1 MLKNIFKIYIE
12 DLKRIFTNYA
22 AFVVIL
28 ALCILPSL
36 YAWFNIKASWDP
48 YSQEAT
54 SQIKI
59 GVVNNDEGTI
69 LNGEAVNIGDQ
80 VIEELKKNDLMGW
93 QFVSE
98 EEAEKAL
105 DEGTYYATLTI
116 PGSFSNDLT
125 SLVTNDVH
133 KGQIIYRVN
142 EKINAIAPKLT
153 SKGATGVQ
161 ESVNETVIK
170 TVSSVLLETGKSLG
184 LEIQDTLLPKLAS
197 VANSLNELTTKF
209 GLINETV
216 AKAND
221 GGLKLK
227 DLISQIQ
234 SDLPKIQE
242 TLTSAQTLTSSIETF
257 ISTSQGSINDLFPTV
272 KADVQLVTD
281 ITAEMMKYVDG
292 LKQAIESGSAEAPTT
307 IQNLITKVNS
317 GENLVESLVKLLES
331 FNKISFGKPLTGII
345 EQLNGIKTEL
355 VNISNFLQTLFDEV
369 VNSGEPDLTLLSKVQ
384 TVLQDV
390 QTISSDLVN
399 HFDDKV
405 AAPLNSILD
414 EAYKTSQN
422 VLTVLKDAEAKLP
435 QVSELLNVAYEG
447 ADTGIEAIQYVNEK
461 LPQAE
466 NIIAELA
473 GKVTD
478 INNSQELKDVLELLQ
493 SAVQEREDFLSNPV
507 ELVEETVFPMHN
519 YGTAMTPFYSVL
531 AIWVGMTL
539 LVSMLSVKAKGDYH
553 PIEEYFGKF
562 LLFVSISLVQALIIA
577 LGDLY
582 ILKIYCMN
590 SGLFIVS
597 LLFTAVTFTFIVYS
611 LVSVLG
617 NVGKVASI
625 ILLVL
630 QVAGSGGTFPI
641 QLTPKFFQMIN
652 PFLPFTY
659 SISMAREAIG
669 GVVQTVLTKDIVIL
683 LIFISAAILVAIFLK
698 KPLNKLLSGFAEKYE
713 ESGLGE

>member
-292 LKQAIESGSAEAPTT
+292 LKQAIESGSAEAPTM

-582 ILKIYCMN
+582 ILKI
-590 SGLFIVS
+590 
-597 LLFTAVTFTFIVYS
+597 
-611 LVSVLG
+611 
-617 NVGKVASI
+617 
-625 ILLVL
+625 
-630 QVAGSGGTFPI
+630 
-641 QLTPKFFQMIN
+641 
-652 PFLPFTY
+652 
-659 SISMAREAIG
+659 
-669 GVVQTVLTKDIVIL
+669 
-683 LIFISAAILVAIFLK
+683 
-698 KPLNKLLSGFAEKYE
+698 
-713 ESGLGE
+713 

>member
-93 QFVSE
+93 QFASE

-272 KADVQLVTD
+272 KADLQLVTD

-292 LKQAIESGSAEAPTT
+292 LKQAIESGSAEAPTM

-317 GENLVESLVKLLES
+317 GENLVESLVKVLES

-582 ILKIYCMN
+582 
-590 SGLFIVS
+590 
-597 LLFTAVTFTFIVYS
+597 
-611 LVSVLG
+611 
-617 NVGKVASI
+617 
-625 ILLVL
+625 
-630 QVAGSGGTFPI
+630 
-641 QLTPKFFQMIN
+641 
-652 PFLPFTY
+652 
-659 SISMAREAIG
+659 
-669 GVVQTVLTKDIVIL
+669 
-683 LIFISAAILVAIFLK
+683 
-698 KPLNKLLSGFAEKYE
+698 
-713 ESGLGE
+713 

>member
-1 MLKNIFKIYIE
+1 M
-12 DLKRIFTNYA
+12 
-22 AFVVIL
+22 
-28 ALCILPSL
+28 
-36 YAWFNIKASWDP
+36 
-48 YSQEAT
+48 
-54 SQIKI
+54 
-59 GVVNNDEGTI
+59 
-69 LNGEAVNIGDQ
+69 
-80 VIEELKKNDLMGW
+80 
-93 QFVSE
+93 
-98 EEAEKAL
+98 
-105 DEGTYYATLTI
+105 
-116 PGSFSNDLT
+116 
-125 SLVTNDVH
+125 
-133 KGQIIYRVN
+133 
-142 EKINAIAPKLT
+142 
-153 SKGATGVQ
+153 
-161 ESVNETVIK
+161 
-170 TVSSVLLETGKSLG
+170 
-184 LEIQDTLLPKLAS
+184 
-197 VANSLNELTTKF
+197 
-209 GLINETV
+209 
-216 AKAND
+216 
-221 GGLKLK
+221 
-227 DLISQIQ
+227 
-234 SDLPKIQE
+234 
-242 TLTSAQTLTSSIETF
+242 
-257 ISTSQGSINDLFPTV
+257 

-292 LKQAIESGSAEAPTT
+292 LKQAIESGSAEAPTM

-582 ILKIYCMN
+582 ILKIC
-590 SGLFIVS
+590 
-597 LLFTAVTFTFIVYS
+597 LLYTS
-611 LVSVLG
+611 
-617 NVGKVASI
+617 
-625 ILLVL
+625 
-630 QVAGSGGTFPI
+630 
-641 QLTPKFFQMIN
+641 
-652 PFLPFTY
+652 
-659 SISMAREAIG
+659 
-669 GVVQTVLTKDIVIL
+669 D
-683 LIFISAAILVAIFLK
+683 AAD
-698 KPLNKLLSGFAEKYE
+698 E
-713 ESGLGE
+713 

>member
-292 LKQAIESGSAEAPTT
+292 LKQAIESGSAEAPTM

-590 SGLFIVS
+590 SGLCIVS
-597 LLFTAVTFTFIVYS
+597 FLFTAVTFTFIVYS
-611 LVSVLG
+611 LVSVFG
-617 NVGKVASI
+617 NVGTVAS
-625 ILLVL
+625 
-630 QVAGSGGTFPI
+630 
-641 QLTPKFFQMIN
+641 
-652 PFLPFTY
+652 
-659 SISMAREAIG
+659 
-669 GVVQTVLTKDIVIL
+669 
-683 LIFISAAILVAIFLK
+683 
-698 KPLNKLLSGFAEKYE
+698 
-713 ESGLGE
+713 

>member
-292 LKQAIESGSAEAPTT
+292 LKQAIESGSAEAPTM

-369 VNSGEPDLTLLSKVQ
+369 VNSGEPDLTLLSK
-384 TVLQDV
+384 
-390 QTISSDLVN
+390 
-399 HFDDKV
+399 
-405 AAPLNSILD
+405 
-414 EAYKTSQN
+414 
-422 VLTVLKDAEAKLP
+422 
-435 QVSELLNVAYEG
+435 
-447 ADTGIEAIQYVNEK
+447 
-461 LPQAE
+461 
-466 NIIAELA
+466 
-473 GKVTD
+473 
-478 INNSQELKDVLELLQ
+478 
-493 SAVQEREDFLSNPV
+493 
-507 ELVEETVFPMHN
+507 
-519 YGTAMTPFYSVL
+519 
-531 AIWVGMTL
+531 
-539 LVSMLSVKAKGDYH
+539 
-553 PIEEYFGKF
+553 
-562 LLFVSISLVQALIIA
+562 
-577 LGDLY
+577 
-582 ILKIYCMN
+582 
-590 SGLFIVS
+590 
-597 LLFTAVTFTFIVYS
+597 
-611 LVSVLG
+611 
-617 NVGKVASI
+617 
-625 ILLVL
+625 
-630 QVAGSGGTFPI
+630 
-641 QLTPKFFQMIN
+641 
-652 PFLPFTY
+652 
-659 SISMAREAIG
+659 
-669 GVVQTVLTKDIVIL
+669 
-683 LIFISAAILVAIFLK
+683 
-698 KPLNKLLSGFAEKYE
+698 
-713 ESGLGE
+713 

>member
-93 QFVSE
+93 QFASE

-272 KADVQLVTD
+272 KADLQLVTD

-292 LKQAIESGSAEAPTT
+292 LKQAIESGSAEAPTM

-317 GENLVESLVKLLES
+317 GENLVESLVKVLES

-659 SISMAREAIG
+659 SISMAAIG

>member
-292 LKQAIESGSAEAPTT
+292 LKQAIESGSAEAPTM

-617 NVGKVASI
+617 
-625 ILLVL
+625 
-630 QVAGSGGTFPI
+630 
-641 QLTPKFFQMIN
+641 
-652 PFLPFTY
+652 
-659 SISMAREAIG
+659 
-669 GVVQTVLTKDIVIL
+669 
-683 LIFISAAILVAIFLK
+683 
-698 KPLNKLLSGFAEKYE
+698 
-713 ESGLGE
+713 